1 MQQQITF
8 NFDEQIIERAN
19 IFARRKGTSL
29 NEIIETYLQLFISN
43 ENSSIEENIEYVA
56 QTISGKQLTKKA
68 FQEHIYSIS
77 SDVKIGNYISHE
89 EMLKELE
96 NEE

>member
-19 IFARRKGTSL
+19 LFARKKGTSL
-29 NEIIETYLQLFISN
+29 NKIIEAYLQLFISN

-56 QTISGKQLTKKA
+56 QTISGKQLTKKE

-77 SDVKIGNYISHE
+77 SDVKNGNYISHE
-89 EMLKELE
+89 EMLKELD

>member
-1 MQQQITF
+1 MQKQITF

-19 IFARRKGTSL
+19 ILAIRQGLSL
-29 NEIIETYLQLFISN
+29 NKVLESYLQLFISN
-43 ENSSIEENIEYVA
+43 ENSLNENYIEYVA
-56 QTISGKQLTKKA
+56 QTISGKQLTKKE
-68 FQEHIYSIS
+68 FQNHIYSIS
-77 SDVKIGNYISHE
+77 TDVKNGNFINHE